1 MFLADK
7 TTVADEKLIGKS
19 VICIQDEMMP
29 CEGSSSKTGKLLE
42 KNKIYTVVKVEQKGK
57 CDRENAFFP
66 EGIDTWIVTKE
77 DREGRWSPERFILA
91 TKGGANA
98 PSNI

>member
-19 VICIQDEMMP
+19 LVCINDEMMP
-29 CEGSSSKTGKLLE
+29 CKGSSSKTGKILE

-57 CDRENAFFP
+57 CDRVNAFFP
-66 EGIDTWIVTKE
+66 EEIDTWIVTKE
-77 DREGRWSPERFILA
+77 DREGRWSPERFVLV
-91 TKGGANA
+91 TKGGPNEA
-98 PSNI
+98 SDI

>member
-19 VICIQDEMMP
+19 IKCIEDEMMP
-29 CEGSSSKTGKLLE
+29 CEGSSSKTGKILE
-42 KNKIYTVVKVEQKGK
+42 KGRMYTVVKVEQKGK
-57 CDRENAFFP
+57 CDREDAFFP
-66 EGIDTWIVTKE
+66 EHIDTWLVTKE

-91 TKGGANA
+91 PQGIIGEA
-98 PSNI
+98 